1 MITLKIG
8 KNPVDAINGVD
19 KNTILR
25 WSNRKVQSP
34 EAALKEQSSSMQ
46 VHSYNNT
53 MGGERYSA
61 AEDCRKILQQEGIE
75 GVKSEGKRTKRELER
90 GISERHWHVRPAK
103 EKLRI
108 FKCATIQIPNPNLS
122 FCDMYHYYTCPEM
135 GTGVAALR
143 QVPCNCNACDEK
155 IRLPWDDGVKDAKDQ
170 PRFATCD
177 DCFLNSVLEDSNGW
191 HIVELVLKK
200 GDDEDVDE
208 AHQEVL
214 HHVTSAVAQSVV
226 VGEIGALATADVDA
240 ADGYYLFEFTS
251 LPYTDQVVGGA
262 LKCDVNWLYP
272 LPQARKWFTKSVEC
286 DSVDLLNVV
295 STGVDM
301 LPISQSNMPPS
312 KRQKEAKANGA
323 LKISEESH
331 NFILDEIIRR
341 DRLEYDPTRVF
352 FGEEDESESESECGS
367 ESESDN

>member
-1 MITLKIG
+1 M
-8 KNPVDAINGVD
+8 DAINGVD

-34 EAALKEQSSSMQ
+34 EASLKGKLSSMQ
-46 VHSYNNT
+46 VHSYNNID
-53 MGGERYSA
+53 GGERYSA
-61 AEDCRKILQQEGIE
+61 AENCRKILEQEGAE
-75 GVKSEGKRTKRELER
+75 GVKSEGKRAKREQER
-90 GISERHWHVRPAK
+90 GLSERHWHVRPAE

-122 FCDMYHYYTCPEM
+122 FSDMYHYYTCPEM

-143 QVPCNCNACDEK
+143 QVPCNCISCDEK
-155 IRLPWDDGVKDAKDQ
+155 IRLPWDDCVKDVKDQ
-170 PRFATCD
+170 PRFGKCD
-177 DCFLNSVLEDSNGW
+177 DCFLNSIVEDSNGW
-191 HIVELVLKK
+191 YIVELVVKT

-214 HHVTSAVAQSVV
+214 HHVTSAIAQSVV
-226 VGEIGALATADVDA
+226 VGEIGAIATAGDDA
-240 ADGYYLFEFTS
+240 SDGYYLFEFTS
-251 LPYTDQVVGGA
+251 LSYTDQVVGGA

-272 LPQARKWFTKSVEC
+272 LPHARKWFTKSVEG

-301 LPISQSNMPPS
+301 LQISPMNMPPS
-312 KRQKEAKANGA
+312 RRMKEAKANGA

-341 DRLEYDPTRVF
+341 DRLEYDPTRVY
-352 FGEEDESESESECGS
+352 FGEEDEDIESE
-367 ESESDN
+367 N